1 MIYICFVQNRN
12 VQAVVGF
19 LSGRMCLYVV
29 LSGLFSVG
37 GGIENCISIVNLCGR
52 SGAGIKDMVIFV
64 KPL

>member
-1 MIYICFVQNRN
+1 MIYICFVQNWN

-37 GGIENCISIVNLCGR
+37 GGE
-52 SGAGIKDMVIFV
+52 
-64 KPL
+64 